1 MKSSIE
7 KQIITINNIRDCKT
21 MAGNP
26 DCAYGSGKAG
36 KLSNAGTADDPGMA
50 GAADEVKIITIAK

>member
-1 MKSSIE
+1 
-7 KQIITINNIRDCKT
+7 

-36 KLSNAGTADDPGMA
+36 KPSNSGTADDPVMA
-50 GAADEVKIITIAK
+50 DAAGEAKIITIVK